1 MIEEAAPAQA
11 PSPPAS
17 GPRRGARKIRPTS
30 PRRLAFRRRQSAWLR
45 LRADVLALGVF
56 LALFALTMWHRVA
69 FDNWLLDYDILT
81 FFLPWYG
88 VLGERLRDFDIP
100 GWTRYFSAGAPLAGD
115 PSAGWMYVPVMVA
128 FTIATGITAFKLMVA
143 IQILIGGFATYALGR
158 CLGLRAPAAL
168 LSTIAFALGPFLYGQ
183 TSFTTVAAQ
192 VSTWIP
198 LGLLA
203 VELSL
208 RSDRWASR
216 VSWWALAGFAISQ
229 MAVAWPGQGMV
240 NGMLIVA
247 GWIGYRTLLWPVD
260 PALPWR
266 ARAASMLTTG
276 LGVLALSLALG
287 AAGLLPRLSVN
298 RQSSIAGG
306 DYSNVIGGNYEASS
320 HDLLRYV
327 RETVSDE
334 IDFRPLSVS
343 GALIVLALL
352 APLIARMRHGVPFF
366 LGVYVVAVVLAF
378 PEAWLHQIFYFLPT
392 YESIHEH
399 SPRRFLWIVSFAP
412 AMLAGAT
419 LQSLLDRR
427 LRPVIIPF
435 LVVPLAVAVVARHYL
450 LQHGIEVGPWL
461 VGSALVATLLVL
473 LASFAV
479 VDGLHHHASDLRR
492 IAVAGLI
499 GLVFLAPTGRDI
511 MHTVY
516 DPTGALSQGDQG
528 NPSRRL
534 HSDPQSQYILD
545 RYMRTTDP
553 GTAAAFLQ
561 ARRDAGELFRYVG
574 YAGRFYPDPQVD
586 TSSYSSRRLG
596 RDVMSILVSGRAGTL
611 QLGGIQVYNPT
622 HLAHFA
628 KYVDAMNG
636 GTQDYHWLDPFPHV
650 LAESALLDMLNVRYI
665 IVARSVPPDGSDY
678 LAIATGRQIAYQDAE
693 VIIYENA
700 QAYERAWIV
709 HDVRAERGTEGL
721 LRLASGS
728 VDGRHVAFVDGEV
741 SAATPPEPGTTV
753 NESVTITEYRDDELS
768 ASVTAASPGLVVFSE
783 VYADGWRA
791 YVNGEEVAILRTN
804 GALRGV
810 PVPAGEHTIEMR
822 YDPVELRVGLWT
834 TGITGMALLALA
846 VWNGLSLLRGAS
858 RATDASAPL
867 TVPAVEVVPVPV
879 AESLFVP
886 PRKRIGSRQKG
897 RRSAGR

>member
-1 MIEEAAPAQA
+1 MIEEAVPTPT
-11 PSPPAS
+11 PSPLAKRPRHVTGKSRPA
-17 GPRRGARKIRPTS
+17 S
-30 PRRLAFRRRQSAWLR
+30 PRRLVFRRRQKAWVR
-45 LRADVLALGVF
+45 LRADVLALSVF
-56 LALFALTMWHRVA
+56 LALFALTMWHR
-69 FDNWLLDYDILT
+69 FTYDNWLLDYDILT

-88 VLGERLRDFDIP
+88 VLGDRLRDFDVP

-128 FTIATGITAFKLMVA
+128 FTVASGATAFKLMVA
-143 IQILIGGFATYALGR
+143 IQVLIGGFSTYVLGR
-158 CLGLRAPAAL
+158 CLGFRPPAAL
-168 LSTIAFALGPFLYGQ
+168 LSTIAFALGPFLYGK

-208 RSDRWASR
+208 RADRWTSR
-216 VSWWALAGFAISQ
+216 VSWWALAGFATSQ

-247 GWIGYRTLLWPVD
+247 GWIAYRTLLWPVD
-260 PALPWR
+260 PAVPWR
-266 ARAASMLTTG
+266 ARAAAMLTTG
-276 LGVLALSLALG
+276 LGVLALSLTLG

-306 DYSNVIGGNYEASS
+306 DYSNVIGGNYEASF
-320 HDLLRYV
+320 HDLFRYV
-327 RETVSDE
+327 RETLSDE
-334 IDFRPLSVS
+334 IDFRPLSIS

-352 APLIARMRHGVPFF
+352 APLTARMRHGVPFF
-366 LGVYVVAVVLAF
+366 LGVYAVAAVLAF
-378 PEAWLHQIFYFLPT
+378 PETWIHQIFYLLPT

-427 LRPVIIPF
+427 LRPVIIPL
-435 LVVPLAVAVVARHYL
+435 LVVPLAVVVVARHYL

-473 LASFAV
+473 LGSFAV
-479 VDGLHHHASDLRR
+479 VEGLHHHAADFRR

-511 MHTVY
+511 LHTVY
-516 DPTGALSQGDQG
+516 DPAGTLSQGDQG
-528 NPSRRL
+528 DPSRRL

-545 RYMRTTDP
+545 RYMQTTDP

-586 TSSYSSRRLG
+586 TSSYSSRRLWP
-596 RDVMSILVSGRAGTL
+596 DVMSILVSGRAGTL
-611 QLGGIQVYNPT
+611 QLDGTQVYNPT
-622 HLAHFA
+622 HLAHFVD
-628 KYVDAMNG
+628 YVDTMNG
-636 GTQDYHWLDPFPHV
+636 GTQDYHWLDPYPHV
-650 LAESALLDMLNVRYI
+650 LAESPLLDMLNVRYI
-665 IVARSVPPDGSDY
+665 IVARSVPPDRPDH

-693 VIIYENA
+693 VVIYENA
-700 QAYERAWIV
+700 QAYDRAWIV
-709 HDVRAERGTEGL
+709 HDVRAERGDEGL
-721 LRLASGS
+721 LQIANGS
-728 VDGRHVAFVDGEV
+728 VDGHRVAFVDGELPP
-741 SAATPPEPGTTV
+741 AAPPDPAAAS
-753 NESVTITEYRDDELS
+753 NESVTITDYRDDELS

-791 YVNGEEVAILRTN
+791 YVNGEEVEILRTN

-834 TGITGMALLALA
+834 TGITGLVLLALA
-846 VWNGLSLLRGAS
+846 AWNGFVPLRGGV
-858 RATDASAPL
+858 RAPDSDAPL
-867 TVPAVEVVPVPV
+867 TVPAVEASPTLADEPLR
-879 AESLFVP
+879 APS
-886 PRKRIGSRQKG
+886 RKRSRRRRKG
-897 RRSAGR
+897 RRAARR